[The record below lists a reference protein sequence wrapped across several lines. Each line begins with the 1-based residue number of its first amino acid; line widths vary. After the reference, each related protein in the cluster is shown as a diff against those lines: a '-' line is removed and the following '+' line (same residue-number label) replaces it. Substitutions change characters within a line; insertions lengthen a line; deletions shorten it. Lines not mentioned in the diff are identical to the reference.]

1 MNNFFEIKLRKEIR
15 LKRLLVFLIAVM
27 IIFSQGCNEDDI
39 INPPVIVNSSK
50 GVYVLSEGGFSSGT
64 SKLSFYNNSNDSFYA
79 NIFNPGSLGLAPDGM
94 IIENNNIYL
103 CEQGNFGSAGK
114 VYLTDTNGT
123 VISSGDAGTNPYSLA
138 IANNK
143 IYLTNGPANNVTVLD
158 KNSLAVIT
166 TVNVGLYPQEI
177 LAVGNKVFV
186 CNTSLFTGETDSTVS
201 VIDAT
206 TDIVTATIE
215 VRYAPSSIKLSAD
228 GKVLVGCPGDSTIAA
243 IFKIDPDTY
252 NKLDS
257 FTNLR
262 YGFCNELTVLNTDQI
277 YYIGGA
283 TYSQE
288 DIVIYTFSLRSS
300 AVFIPRPASP
310 ALFYGLAYDTE
321 AGVLYAGYVPSFST
335 NGQLRIY
342 NSGGVLQRD
351 YIITNGIGPRRLVV
365 KR

>member
-1 MNNFFEIKLRKEIR
+1 M
-15 LKRLLVFLIAVM
+15 KRLAILVIAAM
-27 IIFSQGCNEDDI
+27 IIIIQGCSEDAI
-39 INPPVIVNSSK
+39 INPPITVNSSK
-50 GVYVLSEGGFSSGT
+50 GVYVLSEGGFSAGT
-64 SKLSFYNNSNDSFYA
+64 SRLSFYNNTNDSFYA
-79 NIFNPGSLGLAPDGM
+79 NVFNPGNLGLAPDGM
-94 IIENNNIYL
+94 IFENNNLYI
-103 CEQGNFGSAGK
+103 CEQGNFGAAGK
-114 VYLTDTNGT
+114 IYVADTNGT
-123 VISSGDAGTNPYSLA
+123 VISSGNAGTNPYSLA

-143 IYLTNGPANNVTVLD
+143 IYLTNGPSNNVTVLD

-228 GKVLVGCPGDSTIAA
+228 GKVLVGCPGDSTKAA
-243 IFKIDPDTY
+243 IFKIDPVTY
-252 NKLDS
+252 NKIDS
-257 FTNLR
+257 FTNLK
-262 YGFCNELTVLNTDQI
+262 YGFCNEITVFNTDQI
-277 YYIGGA
+277 YYIGGDI
-283 TYSQE
+283 YSQQ
-288 DIVIYTFSLRSS
+288 DIVSYTFSLRSS
-300 AVFIPRPASP
+300 AVFIPKPASP

-321 AGVLYAGYVPSFST
+321 ANLLYAGYVPSFST

-342 NSGGVLQRD
+342 NSGGLLQRD
-351 YIITNGIGPRRLVV
+351 YVITNGIAPRRLVV